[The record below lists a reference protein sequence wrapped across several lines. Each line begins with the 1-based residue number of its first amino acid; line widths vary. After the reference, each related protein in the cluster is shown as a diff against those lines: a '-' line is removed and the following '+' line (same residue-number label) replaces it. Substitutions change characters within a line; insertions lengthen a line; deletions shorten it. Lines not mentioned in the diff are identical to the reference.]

1 MRITSVFIGVLGYT
15 RVDPMRHALLTEQW
29 FPGIGGSIQ
38 AGAKGDSAGQA
49 AGQATGSALS
59 YTLTKNGLKV
69 GIAAEGSKFWKDEDL
84 N

>member
-1 MRITSVFIGVLGYT
+1 MVSMR
-15 RVDPMRHALLTEQW
+15 W
-29 FPGIGGSIQ
+29 FS
-38 AGAKGDSAGQA
+38 
-49 AGQATGSALS
+49 ATGAAVT